1 MKQKTQKEL
10 WQIYRFEFE
19 GEEGLDA
26 GGVAREFYQTVSTS
40 LFNVQ
45 CGLFVYSETDNITYR
60 INPNS
65 GIANEQHLSYFRWAP
80 PSQLDLC

>member
-26 GGVAREFYQTVSTS
+26 GGVAREFYETVRH
-40 LFNVQ
+40 FF
-45 CGLFVYSETDNITYR
+45 G
-60 INPNS
+60 
-65 GIANEQHLSYFRWAP
+65 
-80 PSQLDLC
+80 DLCRIVLVWIELCGTV